1 MSEPDCVFCQI
12 IRKETPASVVYEDE
26 QVTAFMSNHPV
37 NIGHTLVVPKTHY
50 TDIYQI
56 PDDEAAYLFK
66 IAKRMAEAVKKAT
79 GIRAIRIVENNGKDA
94 GQVIFHL
101 HVHVI
106 PMMPENHFRIENE
119 LRAQKRLEEDAE
131 KIRQQLDRDSP

>member
-131 KIRQQLDRDSP
+131 KIRQQLDRDTP